1 MQSPNAGNDTNKTEQ
16 IEEQERRIEEEEISS
31 ISIPKRSTLTDSNP
45 TDKKIKIK
53 ELSSIPSSQ
62 NIIHK
67 KIQLWTNKYQNE
79 FALKLVDNATATDQ
93 SQNFLAFTDPKA
105 DYIIVVAEMDY
116 FDEFKHGWDYTLRHL
131 LEQYKE
137 ELHASSLGKMRLNNN
152 NNNNGKPNKIIIK
165 LIPYIKCHY
174 CDLEFNNEDEAKEH
188 ELRYHI

>member
-1 MQSPNAGNDTNKTEQ
+1 MQSPNAGNDANKTEQ

-31 ISIPKRSTLTDSNP
+31 ISIPKRTTLTDSNL

-79 FALKLVDNATATDQ
+79 FALRLVDNATTTDQ

-137 ELHASSLGKMRLNNN
+137 EVHASSLGKMRLNN

-188 ELRYHI
+188 ELGYHI

>member
-79 FALKLVDNATATDQ
+79 FALRLVDNATATDQ

-152 NNNNGKPNKIIIK
+152 NNNDGKPNKITIK

-188 ELRYHI
+188 ELGYHI